1 MKFLTNKKPLLW
13 LNNLPQNSKNKSK
26 IIRVSGLIFL
36 NFSKMVEIFSDNII
50 SPLGFTTK
58 ENYDNVKLSK
68 SGLKVKEN
76 LFGLDGRFCV
86 AEIENEVLN
95 SEFET
100 FFHKNAADYTILEK
114 MVLLSV
120 GKAIFDTDVTN
131 SKTAFY
137 FSSTKGDLQNNLW
150 YTAKKISEFFGNKN
164 TPVVVS
170 NACVSGLCAVIA
182 AARAIN
188 SGRIDTAVVTG
199 ADVLSKF
206 TVSGFSSLKALSSK
220 PCRPFD
226 IERNGLNLGEAAST
240 IVLKKS
246 DKENFICGSIR
257 NDAYH
262 ISSPSKTAEGAF
274 FALNDVL
281 KNIDKNDIAFIS
293 AHGTA
298 TFFNDEM
305 EANAIFRAGLSD
317 IPVSGLKGCYGHT
330 LGAAGLIETVL
341 SFRAL
346 NEGEVL
352 KTHGYETSGVSKK
365 VNIAT
370 ENLKTDK
377 KYFIKL
383 ISGFGGVN
391 AAAVFKKN

>member
-1 MKFLTNKKPLLW
+1 
-13 LNNLPQNSKNKSK
+13 
-26 IIRVSGLIFL
+26 
-36 NFSKMVEIFSDNII
+36 MVEIFSDNII

-246 DKENFICGSIR
+246 DKEKVICGSIR

>member
-1 MKFLTNKKPLLW
+1 
-13 LNNLPQNSKNKSK
+13 
-26 IIRVSGLIFL
+26 
-36 NFSKMVEIFSDNII
+36 MVEIFSDNII

-58 ENYDNVKLSK
+58 ENYDSVKLSK
-68 SGLKVKEN
+68 SGLKTVEN
-76 LFGLDGRFCV
+76 LFGLDGKFTV
-86 AEIENEVLN
+86 SEIANEFLN
-95 SEFET
+95 SEFEN
-100 FFHKNAADYTILEK
+100 FFHKNAAEFSKLEK
-114 MVLLSV
+114 MALLSI
-120 GKAIFDTDVTN
+120 GKAISDTDVTN
-131 SKTAFY
+131 NRTAFY
-137 FSSTKGDLQNNLW
+137 FSSTKGELKESLW
-150 YTAKKISEFFGNKN
+150 QTAKKIAEFFDIKT

-188 SGRIDTAVVTG
+188 SGRIDTAVITG

-226 IERNGLNLGEAAST
+226 IERNGLNLGEASST
-240 IVLKKS
+240 VVLKKT
-246 DKENFICGSIR
+246 DCGNFVSGSIR

-262 ISSPSKTAEGAF
+262 ISSPSKTAEGAVN
-274 FALNDVL
+274 ALNDVL
-281 KNIDKNDIAFIS
+281 KNVDKNDIAFVS

-305 EANAIFRAGLSD
+305 EANALFSVGLFD
-317 IPVSGLKGCYGHT
+317 VPVSGLKGCYGHT

-341 SFRAL
+341 SFNAL
-346 NEGEVL
+346 KRGEVL
-352 KTHGYETSGVSKK
+352 KTLGYETQGVSKK
-365 VNIAT
+365 INIAT

-377 KYFIKL
+377 KYFVKL

>member
-1 MKFLTNKKPLLW
+1 M
-13 LNNLPQNSKNKSK
+13 
-26 IIRVSGLIFL
+26 I
-36 NFSKMVEIFSDNII
+36 EIVSDNII

-68 SGLKVKEN
+68 SGIKQKDS
-76 LFGLDGRFCV
+76 LFGLDGKFSV
-86 AEIENEVLN
+86 AELENEILN

-100 FFHKNAADYTILEK
+100 FFHKSSNNFTKLEK

-120 GKAIFDTDVTN
+120 GKTIFDTN
-131 SKTAFY
+131 IKNNRTAFY
-137 FSSTKGDLQNNLW
+137 FSSTKGELQENLW
-150 YTAKKISEFFGNKN
+150 HTAKKIAEFFGNKN

-206 TVSGFSSLKALSSK
+206 TISGFSCLKALSSK

-246 DKENFICGSIR
+246 NKENFICGSIR

-262 ISSPSKTAEGAF
+262 ISSPSKTAEGAVN
-274 FALNDVL
+274 ALIDVL
-281 KNIDKNDIAFIS
+281 KNVNKDEIAFIS

-305 EANAIFRAGLSD
+305 EANAIFQAGLSD
-317 IPVSGLKGCYGHT
+317 VPVNGLKGCYGHT

-341 SFRAL
+341 SFYAL
-346 NEGEVL
+346 NSGEVL
-352 KTHGYETSGVSKK
+352 KTNGYETQGVSKK
-365 VNIAT
+365 INIAT

>member
-1 MKFLTNKKPLLW
+1 
-13 LNNLPQNSKNKSK
+13 
-26 IIRVSGLIFL
+26 
-36 NFSKMVEIFSDNII
+36 MVEIFSDNII

-246 DKENFICGSIR
+246 DKENFIDRKS
-257 NDAYH
+257 
-262 ISSPSKTAEGAF
+262 
-274 FALNDVL
+274 V
-281 KNIDKNDIAFIS
+281 
-293 AHGTA
+293 
-298 TFFNDEM
+298 
-305 EANAIFRAGLSD
+305 
-317 IPVSGLKGCYGHT
+317 V
-330 LGAAGLIETVL
+330 
-341 SFRAL
+341 
-346 NEGEVL
+346 
-352 KTHGYETSGVSKK
+352 
-365 VNIAT
+365 
-370 ENLKTDK
+370 
-377 KYFIKL
+377 
-383 ISGFGGVN
+383 
-391 AAAVFKKN
+391 